1 MKKIVMTKKFV
12 SIFIVLIFMSFI
24 CGFSFLNSKKENY
37 DFNIDICD
45 EKPDYKKIINNLSYD
60 SLYKYKLKDVIVSDK
75 IMEEKGFKF
84 TTNKDSD
91 YLLIFAN
98 KNNENANIAI
108 RVSDVS
114 LRFSSS
120 KKHSSFVLI
129 TDSKNSKKDL
139 DFSSKSGIL
148 KGTFTI
154 LELEREKVTNK

>member
-1 MKKIVMTKKFV
+1 MKNKKII
-12 SIFIVLIFMSFI
+12 SIFIALIFMSFI

-45 EKPDYKKIINNLSYD
+45 EKPDYEKIINNLSYD
-60 SLYKYKLKDVIVSDK
+60 SLYKYKLKEVIVSNK

-84 TTNKDSD
+84 TTNNDSD

-98 KNNENANIAI
+98 KDNENVNIAI

-114 LRFSSS
+114 LRLSSS
-120 KKHSSFVLI
+120 KKHSSCVLI

-139 DFSSKSGIL
+139 DFSSNSGIP
-148 KGTFTI
+148 KGSFTI
-154 LELEREKVTNK
+154 LELEREKVANK